1 MQHKRR
7 RTGSTNG
14 RPAVIGAALAL
25 GLVATSGTVYGAVS
39 CAGLTSVVPEGST
52 ITSATLV
59 SPPATIGGANVAVPL
74 CRVQGTARP
83 SSDSEIKFEVWL
95 PPTAAAWTGRMK
107 VNGTGGYAGATP
119 YPRLAQDI
127 GDGFVTA
134 GSNMGHDGG
143 ESAAWTLGHPEKV
156 KDWGLRAHYSVA
168 TAAKTL
174 SQAFYDKPVSHS
186 YFEGCS
192 NGGRQA
198 MMMAQNY
205 PELFDGIVAGAPS
218 QWYPD
223 LLMWLLWTGK
233 TLTPSAPSG
242 PPSISTAKRQAIT
255 QRALQACD
263 GNDGLVDGQITNPRA
278 CTFDIDTMGPSG
290 DNTLTA
296 DEVVVAKRMYGGTH
310 RNWNDLNSEQRYTGA
325 KYGSEADWSPGF
337 ADNGGYGP
345 FIGHYVYSL
354 LSPPYDWRR
363 DINWDDVYD
372 HAKAVLTPATA
383 APSPDIRRFTNR
395 GGKLI
400 QMAGWNDSVV
410 PPDGSV
416 DYFFALT
423 QWERL
428 QNMPSGEVDK
438 QVAKL
443 TPQQVAAHANAFGRQ
458 VQQYHRL
465 FMLPAT
471 GHCGGS
477 TGPNSVGGG
486 MPEPPAAYRDADH
499 HVVSAVIKWVEQG
512 VAPDKIVATKFD
524 TAGHLT
530 LSRPVCAYPAEAV
543 YNGSGDV
550 NDAANFSCETPKLQ
564 DRTVTSSDLIN
575 IRNALTQRTLELP
588 NR

>member
-1 MQHKRR
+1 MQR
-7 RTGSTNG
+7 RTCGF
-14 RPAVIGAALAL
+14 GAAPRRLGVGLRSALAL
-25 GLVATSGTVYGAVS
+25 GVAGAFGSAQAVD
-39 CAGLTSVVPEGST
+39 CAGLVAVTTADSTVSAATAVAAGTTISGNVVP
-52 ITSATLV
+52 
-59 SPPATIGGANVAVPL
+59 VAL
-74 CRVQGTARP
+74 CRVQGVARP
-83 SSDSEIKFEVWL
+83 SSDSEIKWEVWL
-95 PPTAAAWTGRMK
+95 PQTAAAWTKRMK

-119 YPRLAQDI
+119 FARLSQDI

-143 ESAAWTLGHPEKV
+143 ESASWTLGHPEKV

-168 TAAKTL
+168 TAAKKLAATYFA
-174 SQAFYDKPVSHS
+174 SPVRYA

-233 TLTPSAPSG
+233 TLTPTVPFG
-242 PPSISTAKRQAIT
+242 PPSISVEKRSAIT
-255 QRALQACD
+255 QRAVQACD
-263 GNDGLVDGQITNPRA
+263 ANDGLVDGQITNPRA
-278 CTFDIDTMGPSG
+278 CKFDVDSMGPAG
-290 DNTLTA
+290 DGTLTT
-296 DEVVVAKRMYGGTH
+296 DEVMVAKRMYAGTRRH
-310 RNWNDLNSEQRYTGA
+310 WDDLASEQRYTGA
-325 KYGSEADWSPGF
+325 KFGSEADWSPLF

-345 FIGHYVYSL
+345 FIGHYVYSAL
-354 LSPPYDWRR
+354 TPPYDWRR

-372 HAKAVLTPATA
+372 HAKRVLTPATA
-383 APSPDIRRFTNR
+383 APSPDIRRFSNR
-395 GGKLI
+395 GGKII

-423 QWERL
+423 QWEKLHRL
-428 QNMPSGEVDK
+428 PTHEVDK
-438 QVAKL
+438 RIAKL
-443 TPQQVAAHANAFGRQ
+443 KPEDVAETANDFGGKVRK
-458 VQQYHRL
+458 YHRL

-477 TGPNSVGGG
+477 TGPNAVGGG
-486 MPEPPAAYRDADH
+486 MPEPPAAYRDAEH

-512 VAPDKIVATKFD
+512 VAPEKIVATKFD
-524 TAGHLT
+524 AAGSPT
-530 LSRPVCAYPAEAV
+530 RSRPVCPFPAEAV
-543 YNGSGDV
+543 YKGTGDI
-550 NDAANFSCETPKLQ
+550 NDAANFSCRKKELQ
-564 DRTVTSSDLIN
+564 EHAVTRSDLVN
-575 IRNALTQRTLELP
+575 IRNALTQRALVLP